1 MTQPDPKPIRKSDLP
16 TIPSPEWEF
25 HTWFPHPDGGGDM
38 VPGERQRGVL
48 VRRRISY
55 SDWEPVRPDRW
66 ADEPP
71 TDAAPASPAGVS
83 PATDQTALRERLGAE
98 MARADGW
105 DWAGAVFSTLD
116 TPGANRYR
124 KLADAVL
131 SVLPASVDRADVLR
145 EEAALIVRHCPDHG
159 PQDQDGSWMDCHC
172 AVADDIERRVAAETR
187 NTTEAEDPAR
197 IDRLRP
203 EFTEHSSVEA
213 IDAQL
218 RRARAQQ
225 RRWHLRTEWL
235 ISLRA
240 DRVAQKARGDWPA
253 ASEEQPATTPP
264 AGGAPQPKEADGDS
278 VVAYR
283 LGGSQS
289 LRCVE
294 CVPSKRGDIWEPV
307 TSDDLPDGGVCAA
320 CGVDVLI
327 PQQPKEA

>member
-1 MTQPDPKPIRKSDLP
+1 MTM
-16 TIPSPEWEF
+16 PE
-25 HTWFPHPDGGGDM
+25 G
-38 VPGERQRGVL
+38 
-48 VRRRISY
+48 
-55 SDWEPVRPDRW
+55 RW
-66 ADEPP
+66 RAGLD
-71 TDAAPASPAGVS
+71 AGVRELRRLAAE
-83 PATDQTALRERLGAE
+83 PAAA
-98 MARADGW
+98 
-105 DWAGAVFSTLD
+105 
-116 TPGANRYR
+116 
-124 KLADAVL
+124 
-131 SVLPASVDRADVLR
+131 VLPASVDRADVLR

-187 NTTEAEDPAR
+187 NTTETEDPAR

-240 DRVAQKARGDWPA
+240 DRVAQKARGDWPP

-264 AGGAPQPKEADGDS
+264 AGGAPQPKEADGGR

-283 LGGSQS
+283 SALPGAWSIYCTRHTDGLGDG
-289 LRCVE
+289 
-294 CVPSKRGDIWEPV
+294 V
-307 TSDDLPDGGVCAA
+307 TPLTSEDLPDGGVCAA

-327 PQQPKEA
+327 PPQPKEA